1 MKKKS
6 FIFLIILLTSFTAYA
21 ENIPPELVTA
31 FMTGDATKLAVYFN
45 KSIELTL
52 FDKEEVYSKTQAE
65 MIMRNFFTQH
75 PPNQFKILHQGGKDN
90 SRYAIGH
97 LICGANSYRIT
108 FLLKTEDGTL
118 YIHQLRI
125 ENDYVE

>member
-75 PPNQFKILHQGGKDN
+75 PPNQFKILHQGGKETHT
-90 SRYAIGH
+90 A
-97 LICGANSYRIT
+97 
-108 FLLKTEDGTL
+108 
-118 YIHQLRI
+118 
-125 ENDYVE
+125 